1 MPDAPLTFTMRIIG
15 TKFAVTK
22 FVRSTRYNF
31 WTGKIFCKEKTFTAG
46 SDKTTFMMPLMS
58 GTMFRKRDLADDG
71 CFQTQN
77 LRSWGKKF
85 GDMSDSL
92 HEYEG

>member
-1 MPDAPLTFTMRIIG
+1 MPDAPLTFTMRIIS
-15 TKFAVTK
+15 TKFTVK
-22 FVRSTRYNF
+22 RIVRSTRFEF
-31 WTGKIFCKEKTFTAG
+31 WKKNIFSAR
-46 SDKTTFMMPLMS
+46 SVITTIMMASMCR
-58 GTMFRKRDLADDG
+58 TKFRKRNLADDG